1 MLRLY
6 KLLAV
11 FLVLA
16 VAGCAGTRC
25 YIPTEGSTGRDV
37 IHLDGVRVFEQDKY
51 RCGPAAMASMLAF
64 SGVELLP
71 RDLEQTVY
79 DPESRGSL
87 QVSLVAAARRNGRI
101 AYEIKGK
108 DILLESLC
116 AGFPVLVLLNKGFS
130 WWPVYHYS
138 VVTGFDRKEGFF
150 IIAGGT
156 ACEEMVPGSL
166 FMRMWRRA
174 DFWGLLVLAPDD
186 IPPAADP
193 DKWIKAVYGLERMGA
208 YEAALSGYKAALEKW
223 PDAAGAMMGKAN
235 TLYAMGKTE
244 EAAGVLERAAKIYPE
259 SGPVLNNL
267 AHVKLELGEL
277 EKAFDAAVRA
287 VKTGG
292 PNADT
297 YRQTLQ
303 SVKKAMNEDSGR

>member
-6 KLLAV
+6 KPIAAL
-11 FLVLA
+11 LVLA
-16 VAGCAGTRC
+16 VTGCAGTRC
-25 YIPTEGSTGRDV
+25 YIPPEGRPGRDV
-37 IHLDGVRVFEQDKY
+37 IHVDEVKVFEQDEY

-64 SGVELLP
+64 SGVEIRP
-71 RDLEQTVY
+71 RHLEQTVY

-87 QVSLVAAARRNGRI
+87 QVSLVAAARRNSRV

-108 DILLESLC
+108 DSLLKNLS
-116 AGFPVLVLLNKGFS
+116 AGYPVLVLLNKGFS

-138 VVTGFDRKEGFF
+138 VVTGFDSKEGFF
-150 IIAGGT
+150 IIVGGA
-156 ACEEMVPGSL
+156 ACEEMVSGSL

-186 IPPAADP
+186 IPPGADQ
-193 DKWIKAVYGLERMGA
+193 DKWIRAVYGLERTGA
-208 YEAALSGYKAALEKW
+208 YEPALSGYKAALEKW

-235 TLYAMGKTE
+235 TLYAMGKAE
-244 EAAGVLERAAKIYPE
+244 EAAEVLEQAGKIYPG

-292 PNADT
+292 ANEET

-303 SVKKAMNEDSGR
+303 SIKKAMDEGSGR